1 MPVKVVEDRDPW
13 TWTDTNSYEGII
25 YAADN
30 GADIIS
36 NSWGGHIYSQWE
48 QKVISYAHTKGAI
61 IVCAA
66 GNEYGEI

>member
-1 MPVKVVEDRDPW
+1 M
-13 TWTDTNSYEGII
+13 NSYEGII

-66 GNEYGEI
+66 GK